1 MLESLRRGAQTP
13 VAKFLFAIL
22 VVSFGIW
29 GVADVFRG
37 WGRGAIATVGGTS
50 ISAEEFRRSYQNEL
64 DRFSREAKKRIT
76 AEQGH
81 AIGLDRRVLA
91 QLIVGATLETHA
103 KDLGLALSDETL
115 IKGVEADPDFQG
127 RDGKFS
133 KQGFDALLRQIGLS
147 ERAFL
152 NLRRQDELKA
162 ALVGSFIKGQ
172 TVPKPLFDLMHA
184 YNDEKRVIEWIKIDP
199 EVVSVPEPT
208 EAKLKEVYET
218 DKAKYMT
225 PEYRKVQVLT
235 LGVDDLKKQM
245 TVSDDDIAKA
255 YEASKDT
262 YNTPEQRRVQQIAF
276 KDKATAE
283 AALKALR
290 DGTKT
295 FGDVA
300 KETGAKDTDVDLG
313 LINKKALIDPKVAD
327 VAFSLEKDK
336 YSDVIEG
343 RFATVILRVTQIEPG
358 ATRTLADVKDEVKDK
373 LATEKAKTEL
383 QNKHDEVEDERLA
396 GKTLK
401 EVADQ
406 SKLTFKEIPATDAT
420 GLNPEGKPVLETP
433 DLMKI
438 IGRAFAPEGNTDD
451 TAIELAD
458 GGFAWVNVISTDA
471 PKQKTFEQVKD
482 QVKDNFVRSER
493 QRLID
498 ELAKKL
504 TDRVNAGEP
513 MTALE
518 AQAKNKVEK
527 TEPLTRKTIP
537 QSISEA
543 MVAQAFALPKGR
555 ASHGNSP
562 DATTEIVFRVADII
576 PAPAPSLTE
585 TDALTRDLQDELA
598 NQTLTEYTDALKK
611 RYGTS
616 INEAELNGA
625 IGVSDE

>member
-13 VAKFLFAIL
+13 VAKLLFGIL

-29 GVADVFRG
+29 GVADVFT
-37 WGRGAIATVGGTS
+37 GRTSGAVAKVGGTS
-50 ISAEEFRRSYQNEL
+50 ISSEEFRRQYQNEL
-64 DRFSREAKKRIT
+64 DRISRQANKRIT

-91 QLIVGATLETHA
+91 QLVVGAALENHA
-103 KDLGLALSDETL
+103 EDLGLTLSDRSL
-115 IKGVEADPDFQG
+115 IASVEADPDFKG
-127 RDGKFS
+127 PDGKFS
-133 KQGFDALLRQIGLS
+133 KQGFEGLLRQTGLT
-147 ERAFL
+147 ERGFL
-152 NLRRQDELKA
+152 NLRRQDEIKA
-162 ALVGSFIKGQ
+162 ALVGSFIKAQ

-199 EVVSVPEPT
+199 EVVTVPDPS
-208 EAKLKEVYET
+208 EAKLKEVYEA

-225 PEYRKVQVLT
+225 PEYRKVEVLT
-235 LGVDDLKKQM
+235 LSVDDLKKQM
-245 TVSDDDIAKA
+245 TLSDDEIAKA
-255 YEASKDT
+255 YEASKDS

-300 KETGAKDTDVDLG
+300 KEAGAKDTDVDLG
-313 LINKKALIDPKVAD
+313 LISKKALIDPKVAD
-327 VAFSLEKDK
+327 AAFSLEKDK

-358 ATRTLADVKDEVKDK
+358 VTHTLADVKDEVKDK
-373 LATEKAKTEL
+373 IAIEKAKTDL
-383 QNKHDEVEDERLA
+383 QNKHDEVEDARLA

-401 EVADQ
+401 EIADQ

-420 GLNPEGKPVLETP
+420 GLNPDGKPVMETP
-433 DLMKI
+433 DLRKI
-438 IGRAFAPEGNTDD
+438 VARAFAPDSNSDD
-451 TAIELAD
+451 AAIELAD
-458 GGFAWVNVISTDA
+458 GGSAWVNVLSTEA
-471 PKQKTFEQVKD
+471 PKQKTFDQVKD

-493 QRLID
+493 KRLLN

-504 TDRVNAGEP
+504 TDRVNTGEP

-518 AQAKNKVEK
+518 AEAKNKVEK
-527 TEPLTRKTIP
+527 TDPLTRKTIP

-555 ASHGNSP
+555 AGHGDSP
-562 DATTEIVFRVADII
+562 DANTQIVFRVADII

-585 TDALTRDLQDELA
+585 TDGLTRELQDELA
-598 NQTLTEYTDALKK
+598 NQTLTEYTEALKN

-616 INEAELNGA
+616 INQAELNSA
-625 IGVSDE
+625 LGVSNE

>member
-1 MLESLRRGAQTP
+1 MRLGSIGAFSHSL
-13 VAKFLFAIL
+13 
-22 VVSFGIW
+22 S
-29 GVADVFRG
+29 
-37 WGRGAIATVGGTS
+37 S
-50 ISAEEFRRSYQNEL
+50 
-64 DRFSREAKKRIT
+64 
-76 AEQGH
+76 
-81 AIGLDRRVLA
+81 
-91 QLIVGATLETHA
+91 GATLETHA

-235 LGVDDLKKQM
+235 LGIDDLKKQM

-343 RFATVILRVTQIEPG
+343 GFATVILRVTQIEPG

-406 SKLTFKEIPATDAT
+406 AKLTFKEIPATDAT

-518 AQAKNKVEK
+518 AQAKNKVGED
-527 TEPLTRKTIP
+527 R
-537 QSISEA
+537 A
-543 MVAQAFALPKGR
+543 ANAQDDTAEHLRGDGR
-555 ASHGNSP
+555 AGLRSS
-562 DATTEIVFRVADII
+562 
-576 PAPAPSLTE
+576 
-585 TDALTRDLQDELA
+585 Q
-598 NQTLTEYTDALKK
+598 
-611 RYGTS
+611 GTS
-616 INEAELNGA
+616 QPRQLARCDYRDRVPRRRHYTGARTIADGDRCADTRPAGRTRQSNSHRIHRRAEKALWHLDQRGRA
-625 IGVSDE
+625 QRRHWRQR